1 MKKNGSPIL
10 LVRHAKAEPEHPS
23 GDWARSL
30 TAKGRKS
37 FAAHARVLAEHCSL
51 RGIAT
56 SPWVRAVQTA
66 EILAEA
72 AGLRN
77 VQSRGELIPDRNA
90 PARILKLA
98 QELGPGWA
106 LVGHNPSL
114 EDAAASAL
122 GIGKWPLNLKKGA
135 AVALRWQGGSFTFV
149 WQACPKKALVK
160 RLGISPQG
168 R

>member
-1 MKKNGSPIL
+1 MKEFGSPIL
-10 LVRHAKAEPEHPS
+10 LVRHAKAEPEHPL
-23 GDWARSL
+23 GDWARGL
-30 TAKGRKS
+30 TAKGRKA

-51 RGIAT
+51 KGIAT

-72 AGLRN
+72 TGVGN
-77 VQSRGELIPDRNA
+77 VQSRGELLPDRNA

-106 LVGHNPSL
+106 LVGHDPSL
-114 EDAAASAL
+114 EDAAARAL
-122 GIGKWPLNLKKGA
+122 GVSEWPLKLKKGA
-135 AVALRWQGGSFTFV
+135 GVALRWQGGSFAFV
-149 WQACPKKALVK
+149 WQASPKQALVK
-160 RLGISPQG
+160 RLGIS

>member
-1 MKKNGSPIL
+1 MKEIGSPIL
-10 LVRHAKAEPEHPS
+10 LVRHAKAEREHPL

-37 FAAHARVLAEHCSL
+37 FAAQARVLAEHCSL
-51 RGIAT
+51 KGIAT

-72 AGLRN
+72 TGVGN
-77 VQSRGELIPDRNA
+77 VQSRGELLPDRNA

-114 EDAAASAL
+114 EEAAARAL
-122 GIGKWPLNLKKGA
+122 GVSEWPLKLKKGA
-135 AVALRWQGGSFTFV
+135 AVALRWQGGSFAFV
-149 WQACPKKALVK
+149 WQASPNKALVK
-160 RLGISPQG
+160 KLGIP

>member
-1 MKKNGSPIL
+1 MKEIGSPIL
-10 LVRHAKAEPEHPS
+10 LVRHAKAEREHPL

-37 FAAHARVLAEHCSL
+37 FAAQARVLAEHCSL
-51 RGIAT
+51 KGIAT

-72 AGLRN
+72 TGVGN
-77 VQSRGELIPDRNA
+77 VQSRGELLPDRNA

-114 EDAAASAL
+114 EDAPARAL
-122 GIGKWPLNLKKGA
+122 GVSECPLKL
-135 AVALRWQGGSFTFV
+135 T
-149 WQACPKKALVK
+149 K
-160 RLGISPQG
+160 RPRCL
-168 R
+168 